1 MANVN
6 GMLVNNELNSDRDV
20 DLTDVYCE
28 DDSSKGDA
36 IELKPN
42 ADDTDQTR
50 AANAGGKPDG
60 LNDVNVSVDS
70 QTGKY
75 LIYGV
80 NDSPPLHV
88 TVVCALQ
95 QALLSLSN
103 QLIVSLLVSEAVCA
117 SHNDVFKAKLLSS
130 TLFMSGV
137 TTVCQNLFGIR
148 LPLFQGAASEYVV
161 PLLLMA
167 STDDSFCNSK
177 NEPSGIT
184 TNQSKGLVGANA
196 SMLGS
201 VGDLDVEIG
210 MDRILNNVRMI
221 QGSLIMAGFVHAML
235 GFTGLMG
242 LLLRFVGPLTI
253 VPTLILIFIFLV
265 GPVLKFVEA
274 NWGIALSTIAVAVV
288 MFLYLAKY
296 NMPVPVWTPSLGFRI
311 IRYPLHQVFAI
322 LISIIL
328 NWMLCGALTY
338 AGVLTD
344 DKTSVGYNTRT
355 DSRIQVIYDNPWF
368 TFPYPGQFGA
378 FSFNGAAFLSCMI
391 ATLISV
397 LDSIGDYY
405 ACARVC
411 RVPAPPKHAVNRG
424 IMIEGLCS
432 MISGTV
438 GCGHATSTY
447 GGNIGAIGVTKVAS
461 RHVFVCTGII
471 YIFFGIFGKFSALF
485 ISIPYPVLGGAI
497 IVMFGIFFGVVISNL
512 EVTNM
517 SSPRNIAILGLSVFI
532 GLCVPTWAQKGKNPV
547 QTGHLVFDKIMS
559 MLLGNPNLIGT
570 VIAFVLDNTVPGT
583 PEERGIAAWTVSDAD
598 EDAEV
603 DRTLFNEG
611 YDVYRPLMP
620 QCIRFSRLLKYV
632 PFLPYHR
639 GAVEKEMGKNPE

>member
-1 MANVN
+1 
-6 GMLVNNELNSDRDV
+6 MLLEQYIAARAEILMLEQHLN
-20 DLTDVYCE
+20 
-28 DDSSKGDA
+28 
-36 IELKPN
+36 
-42 ADDTDQTR
+42 
-50 AANAGGKPDG
+50 AARP
-60 LNDVNVSVDS
+60 
-70 QTGKY
+70 
-75 LIYGV
+75 
-80 NDSPPLHV
+80 
-88 TVVCALQ
+88 
-95 QALLSLSN
+95 QALLSLSGN
-103 QLIVSLLVSEAVCA
+103 LIVSLLVAEAVCA
-117 SHNDVFKAKLLSS
+117 SHDDVFKAKLLSS

-148 LPLFQGAASEYVV
+148 LPLFQGAAPEYVV
-161 PLLLMA
+161 PLLLVA
-167 STDDSFCNSK
+167 SADGNFC
-177 NEPSGIT
+177 SGSSET
-184 TNQSKGLVGANA
+184 SETNMTSNLAGSNA
-196 SMLGS
+196 SMSNINGTLGA
-201 VGDLDVEIG
+201 DIG
-210 MDRILNNVRMI
+210 MERILNNVRMI
-221 QGSLIMAGFVHAML
+221 QGSLIVAGFVHAML

-253 VPTLILIFIFLV
+253 VPTMILIFIALV

-296 NMPVPVWTPSLGFRI
+296 NMPVPVWTPSLGFCI

-328 NWMLCGALTY
+328 NWLLCGALTY

-368 TFPYPGQFGA
+368 TFPYPGT
-378 FSFNGAAFLSCMI
+378 SLSTT
-391 ATLISV
+391 TLISV

-405 ACARVC
+405 ACANVC

-424 IMIEGLCS
+424 IMIEGVCS

-438 GCGHATSTY
+438 GCGHATTTY

-461 RHVFVCTGII
+461 RQVFVCTGIL
-471 YIFFGIFGKFSALF
+471 YRLFGIFAKFSALF

-497 IVMFGIFFGVVISNL
+497 VVMYGIFFGVIISNL

-532 GLCVPTWAQKGKNPV
+532 GLCVPAWARKVKNPV

-559 MLLGNPNLIGT
+559 MLLENPKLVGT

-583 PEERGIAAWTVSDAD
+583 PEERGITAWKVSDAD

-603 DRTLFNEG
+603 DRSLFIEG

-620 QCIRFSRLLKYV
+620 QRFRFSRLLKYV

-639 GAVEKEMGKNPE
+639 GAVEKEVDKNPQSP